1 VFPALVGT
9 VWLVI
14 GAVLFAVPTGVG
26 AAVFLSE
33 YAEQGRFT
41 GAVEVATNGLWST
54 PSIVFGLFGAAFLIL
69 ASAIRNR

>member
-1 VFPALVGT
+1 
-9 VWLVI
+9 
-14 GAVLFAVPTGVG
+14 VPTGVG

>member
-14 GAVLFAVPTGVG
+14 GASSSPCRPALR
-26 AAVFLSE
+26 AVFLSE